1 MPKILILLFILFFIL
16 IQVRNSYK
24 LYKTR
29 KSKNVWFYVD
39 ILAIILT
46 FVISSWVLY
55 YFVL

>member
-29 KSKNVWFYVD
+29 NSKTIWFYIDVA
-39 ILAIILT
+39 AIILT

-55 YFVL
+55 YFIF

>member
-16 IQVRNSYK
+16 VQVRNSYK

-29 KSKNVWFYVD
+29 KSKNIWFYIDVV
-39 ILAIILT
+39 AIILT

-55 YFVL
+55 YFVF